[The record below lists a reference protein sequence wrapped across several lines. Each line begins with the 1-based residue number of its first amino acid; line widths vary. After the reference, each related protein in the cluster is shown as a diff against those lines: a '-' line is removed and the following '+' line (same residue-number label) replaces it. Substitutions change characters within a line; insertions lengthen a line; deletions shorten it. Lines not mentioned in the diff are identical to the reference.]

1 VGVAWAAGAAL
12 LGLIAWLG
20 FRYWNGS
27 TAPEQQRFR
36 LSLLAP
42 PATSFVPYS
51 IAISPDGRR
60 LAFVAAAADGASS
73 LWVRSL
79 SSSSAQKIASTEGA
93 LFPFWSADSRQ
104 IGFFADGKLKRVD
117 PSNGAMEIVCDAPPS
132 PGASWNSRGVILFTY
147 NHPGPIFKVDAT
159 GGVPQAV
166 TKPGDKQGHFWPLF
180 LPDQD
185 HFLYFA
191 RDMGGSGEHLGVD
204 GTYIGSLTSM
214 ESMLVSHEIA
224 NNMQFALGR
233 LYYVR
238 DRSLMAQAFDVKK
251 FQLMGT
257 AEVIVPHE
265 LDLDPSFF
273 RAGYSVSDNGAVI
286 FQSAT
291 DNFSHLTW
299 FDREGK
305 ELESMQGTGYTC
317 PTLSRDGSLLVVTSD
332 DERNGKYFIHLYDFA
347 RDTST
352 RITEGGSDN
361 SPVLSPDGKTVAYS
375 NANPV
380 NIFTVAADSSSQ
392 PKELL
397 AAHRPL
403 ANDWSGDGRCLLFM
417 IFQSNGVVD
426 LQTYDFVNHSVTPFT
441 AGAEGQFSP
450 DGKWVAFTGSA
461 GGSASANYMASELFV
476 AKFPG
481 AGGRVQISNHG
492 GAQARWRADGK
503 ELYYITLDKK
513 LMAVSIDASNG
524 TLKAGVPHAL
534 FQTRIIAPRIVLFQ
548 YAVSADGKRFL
559 INSLP
564 ANGTAPITVLVN

>member
-1 VGVAWAAGAAL
+1 
-12 LGLIAWLG
+12 
-20 FRYWNGS
+20 
-27 TAPEQQRFR
+27 
-36 LSLLAP
+36 
-42 PATSFVPYS
+42 
-51 IAISPDGRR
+51 
-60 LAFVAAAADGASS
+60 
-73 LWVRSL
+73 
-79 SSSSAQKIASTEGA
+79 
-93 LFPFWSADSRQ
+93 
-104 IGFFADGKLKRVD
+104 
-117 PSNGAMEIVCDAPPS
+117 M
-132 PGASWNSRGVILFTY
+132 
-147 NHPGPIFKVDAT
+147 
-159 GGVPQAV
+159 
-166 TKPGDKQGHFWPLF
+166 
-180 LPDQD
+180 
-185 HFLYFA
+185 
-191 RDMGGSGEHLGVD
+191 
-204 GTYIGSLTSM
+204 
-214 ESMLVSHEIA
+214 
-224 NNMQFALGR
+224 
-233 LYYVR
+233 R

-257 AEVIVPHE
+257 PEVIVPQE
-265 LDLDPSFF
+265 LDPDPTFF
-273 RAGYSVSDNGAVI
+273 RTGYSVSDNGAVV

-317 PTLSRDGSLLVVTSD
+317 PTLSRDGSLLVVSSD
-332 DERNGKYFIHLYDFA
+332 DERNGKHFIHLYDFA

-375 NANPV
+375 NANPD

-397 AAHRPL
+397 AAHRPM
-403 ANDWSGDGRCLLFM
+403 ANDWSGDGRYLLFM
-417 IFQSNGVVD
+417 NFQSNGVVD

-450 DGKWVAFTGSA
+450 DGKWVAFTGSV

-503 ELYYITLDKK
+503 ELYYITLDRK
-513 LMAVSIDASNG
+513 LMAVSIDVSNG

-564 ANGTAPITVLVN
+564 ASGTAPITVLVN